1 MANDTRSSRGSKDD
15 EDNSS
20 IKKPVSIKE
29 SSPSGS
35 AMVDTSGFRKSIREM
50 PLQKQMSSS
59 PSTRSGSEH
68 LDGPTPT
75 TFAVKRKSE
84 IVEKLRMPSPSRW
97 SDRGKEHASLG
108 CSGSMRSEKGSGSP
122 DDRRKKLKSDESV
135 KQLMRDSMETS
146 RREKISPHTNG
157 RTYKSLI
164 KLKRRRDTD
173 PDFNEELKR
182 PEAISKIDSSY
193 CGGSVSKPVDDRE
206 DGGENRP
213 SRVDTAAPPLS
224 KCKRDNIAG
233 THVPCTERL
242 SGQRCR
248 NNPEVGNHELG
259 KKCDKVVNDS
269 ADPASSRPRLR
280 EGPGDE
286 RGDSGVPV
294 NKVSQLLPLSDSTDS
309 ITHTLHASHASA
321 SSFPSKVTSSLPEV
335 HMVRSEEET
344 GLSDRQKTFH
354 VLLNPEIPELC
365 EILQLSEDVKV
376 MVRRFLEYVVDNYQV
391 NREPISILQAFQI
404 SLCWIAASLR
414 ECEIDKKASLALARQ
429 HLNFGCS
436 EEEANH
442 MHSKLRLVKKRFK
455 VAVHDFASDRLIS
468 KEEQVPNHEKKKKE
482 LSKSIKR
489 MEKKRDKKIMKLSLK
504 HQEEI
509 QEFNKPWEEDS
520 AKLKKDYMVDSAIIR
535 SIHSNDPVRS
545 EKLKRREEKYVK
557 ELEELEH
564 RKGILLGKLEADHL
578 AEMNRVRRKAE
589 ISLQDLK
596 SWAQTELYGAPSS
609 EAAAQCV
616 PDEVVVGGEF
626 VEILSPDVESN
637 REPDQIEDLDVSVL
651 DPLAIQNDAAVSPTN
666 VGSLEESS
674 LCQTVNT
681 LAQAG
686 SSPQISALHGE
697 HSQTSNST
705 VMHDGDAQASDNQDV
720 LLQVEVLPLHSPG
733 DGLTY
738 QTNDEET
745 FIEQVEQLQV
755 SNSTETHGDAEA
767 SANQDL
773 LLQVEDQ
780 TNNEEALPEH
790 VEQLQSSK
798 FTEIH
803 VGDAEVSAASG
814 VEQLPSKGLDASQP
828 FENESEASENV
839 DVTQQVEVVSLHS
852 ADNGSSDQTNTDE
865 ALPELVEQLQ
875 TSKSTEIH
883 VGDAEAGENQNGP
896 HEVEVVPCHL
906 ADAGPAV
913 QTNDREALIE
923 GVQQL
928 QMSPSSDS
936 PVDHNH
942 PGSHAASGVEQLHS
956 EGLRAS
962 QPFESEAEASEN
974 QNIPRQVE
982 VVPINSMDNG
992 LTDQTHNREA
1002 LLLEHDGDEEAR
1014 ANQGSRLQVEVVPFH
1029 PVDTRPNV
1037 QTNHEEALEGVQQPQ
1052 MSSFS
1057 DSPVDRSQPD
1067 VLSDSGVEQRPSEGR
1082 GASQPFGNESEALDP
1097 LGIQS
1102 GEILE
1107 LPPPNTDDGTLGP
1120 HLQLA
1125 VENDHQS
1132 SSQGFMPSQDAEA
1145 SSQPVEDTAWVPNQ
1159 AVSLTDLGMHPPL
1172 EGLRT
1177 PLPLNSAP
1185 QMASETPTP
1194 PFYVDPLLR
1203 ELDRVQ
1209 KEKEKT
1215 IKIHEEA
1222 KLGLK
1227 FEHDKELQEAV
1238 AVLRRKYDDKFHDV
1252 ESAFLLKKK
1261 ELDSNTKKVLMNKIL
1276 ADAFQSKCYALL
1288 RSQQGVPSNVM
1299 QQHILS
1305 SRPTHGPS
1313 RVTSS
1318 ASGPFVYHSSP
1329 PCSTTPAQPPLIVP
1343 ITPPTGNLRAS
1354 GEIRAPAPHLQ
1365 RFRPSSSMP
1374 STSVSSVVPQ
1384 GMFPIQQ
1391 VQINLPTASASVPH
1405 VRTTSP
1411 SIPHAPMTSPLIPHA
1426 PSRYDCGWQAEV
1438 TGRTR
1443 ERLFDDNNQP
1453 GGPPSLLP
1461 QLNFRSLS
1469 QFVSRVNG
1477 GGGVAANVA
1486 GSDIATDVVCLSD
1499 DD

>member
-15 EDNSS
+15 ENNSS

-29 SSPSGS
+29 SSTSGS
-35 AMVDTSGFRKSIREM
+35 SMMDTSGFRKSIREM
-50 PLQKQMSSS
+50 PLQKQTSSS

-68 LDGPTPT
+68 LDRPTPT
-75 TFAVKRKSE
+75 TFAVKRKSD
-84 IVEKLRMPSPSRW
+84 IVEKQRMPSPSRT

-108 CSGSMRSEKGSGSP
+108 CSGTMRSEKGSGSP
-122 DDRRKKLKSDESV
+122 DDRRKKLKSEESV
-135 KQLMRDSMETS
+135 KQLVRDSMETS

-164 KLKRRRDTD
+164 KQKRRRDTD
-173 PDFNEELKR
+173 PDFSEELKR

-206 DGGENRP
+206 DGGENLT
-213 SRVDTAAPPLS
+213 SRVDAAAPPLS
-224 KCKRDNIAG
+224 KCKRDNISG
-233 THVPCTERL
+233 THVPCSERL
-242 SGQRCR
+242 RGQRCR

-294 NKVSQLLPLSDSTDS
+294 NKVSQLLPRSDSTDS
-309 ITHTLHASHASA
+309 ITHTLHTSHASA
-321 SSFPSKVTSSLPEV
+321 SSFPSKVSSSLPEV
-335 HMVRSEEET
+335 HMVNSEEET
-344 GLSDRQKTFH
+344 GLSDMQKTFH

-365 EILQLSEDVKV
+365 EILQLS
-376 MVRRFLEYVVDNYQV
+376 
-391 NREPISILQAFQI
+391 
-404 SLCWIAASLR
+404 CWIAASLR
-414 ECEIDKKASLALARQ
+414 ECEIDKKASLALAKQ
-429 HLNFGCS
+429 HLNFGCT

-468 KEEQVPNHEKKKKE
+468 KQEQVPNCEKKKKE

-509 QEFNKPWEEDS
+509 QELNKPWEEDS
-520 AKLKKDYMVDSAIIR
+520 AKLKKDCMVDLAIIR

-545 EKLKRREEKYVK
+545 EKLKRREEKCAK

-564 RKGILLGKLEADHL
+564 RKGILLGKLEADYL

-596 SWAQTELYGAPSS
+596 SWAQSELYGAPSS

-616 PDEVVVGGEF
+616 PDEVVVGEF
-626 VEILSPDVESN
+626 VEILRPDVESN

-674 LCQTVNT
+674 LCQPVNT

-686 SSPQISALHGE
+686 SSTQILALHGE
-697 HSQTSNST
+697 RSQASNST

-720 LLQVEVLPLHSPG
+720 LLRVEVVPLHSTG

-738 QTNDEET
+738 QTNDDEA

-755 SNSTETHGDAEA
+755 SNSTEMHGDAEA

-814 VEQLPSKGLDASQP
+814 VEQLPCEGLGASQP

-839 DVTQQVEVVSLHS
+839 DLPQQVEVVSLHS

-865 ALPELVEQLQ
+865 ALLELVEQLR

-883 VGDAEAGENQNGP
+883 VGDAEAGENQDGL

-913 QTNDREALIE
+913 QTDREALIE

-942 PGSHAASGVEQLHS
+942 PGSRAASGVEQLHS

-962 QPFESEAEASEN
+962 QPFESETEASEN
-974 QNIPRQVE
+974 QKVPRQVE
-982 VVPINSMDNG
+982 VVPLHSMDNG

-1002 LLLEHDGDEEAR
+1002 LLEHLEHDGDEEAR
-1014 ANQGSRLQVEVVPFH
+1014 ANQHSPLQVEVVPFH

-1057 DSPVDRSQPD
+1057 DSLVDRNQPD
-1067 VLSDSGVEQRPSEGR
+1067 VLSDSGVEQLPSEGR
-1082 GASQPFGNESEALDP
+1082 GASQPFENESEALDP

-1107 LPPPNTDDGTLGP
+1107 LPPPNTDGTLGP

-1125 VENDHQS
+1125 VENDHQP

-1172 EGLRT
+1172 EGLGT
-1177 PLPLNSAP
+1177 HLPLNSAP
-1185 QMASETPTP
+1185 QMASQMLTQ
-1194 PFYVDPLLR
+1194 PFYGDPLLK
-1203 ELDRVQ
+1203 ELDRVH

-1227 FEHDKELQEAV
+1227 FEHDKELQEAI

-1261 ELDSNTKKVLMNKIL
+1261 ELDSNTKMVLMNKIL

-1299 QQHILS
+1299 PQHIPS
-1305 SRPTHGPS
+1305 SRPAHGPS
-1313 RVTSS
+1313 RVTGS
-1318 ASGPFVYHSSP
+1318 ASVPFVRHSSP
-1329 PCSTTPAQPPLIVP
+1329 PCSTTPARPPLIVP

-1374 STSVSSVVPQ
+1374 STSISSVVPQ
-1384 GMFPIQQ
+1384 GMLPIQQ

-1411 SIPHAPMTSPLIPHA
+1411 SVPHVPMTSPLIHHP
-1426 PSRYDCGWQAEV
+1426 PSRYDCGRQAEV
-1438 TGRTR
+1438 SGRTR

-1453 GGPPSLLP
+1453 GGLPSLLP
-1461 QLNFRSLS
+1461 PLNFRALDLS

-1477 GGGVAANVA
+1477 RGGVAANVA
-1486 GSDIATDVVCLSD
+1486 GSGIATDVVCLSD